1 MKGHTRAMVAAALAI
16 AAIAA
21 APAEAQLITDCTVN
35 GGGRLLAA
43 SGDPATFGGHATSQG
58 VVMGNEVYIDHGPA
72 TPVRFQSLAVTAV
85 VCNFDAR
92 TAEIVGTGQA
102 ETALG
107 SELVGFRIS
116 VFAVPP
122 FSQLPDRYRI
132 TLSNGYDS
140 GEQPVQH
147 GNITIHGP

>member
-1 MKGHTRAMVAAALAI
+1 MRGRILAALVAALAI
-16 AAIAA
+16 AALT
-21 APAEAQLITDCTVN
+21 APAAGAQIITDCTVS
-35 GGGRLLAA
+35 GGGRIIAA

-58 VVMGNEVYIDHGPA
+58 AVMGNEVYIDHGPA
-72 TPVRFQSLAVTAV
+72 TPVRFRSLTVNAV

-92 TAEIVGTGQA
+92 TAEIVGTGVV
-102 ETALG
+102 ETDLG

-116 VFAVPP
+116 VFATRP
-122 FSQLPDRYRI
+122 FAQVSDRYRI

-140 GEQPVQH
+140 GEQPVLH